1 MLVKAQGILW
11 KDSITLQFVL
21 SGYNAFLKVLCDPL
35 VDKLYL
41 NKNVL
46 IHLFSLP
53 LLLVFHAIYQR
64 MNSHNKGFFFFL
76 KQAQDYLLLSLYIK
90 SSREYSNY
98 VGKGQILASYTTD
111 VMIV

>member
-76 KQAQDYLLLSLYIK
+76 SKHKTIYCFLYTLNHQGNTAIMLAKDRSWLLTQQMS
-90 SSREYSNY
+90 
-98 VGKGQILASYTTD
+98 
-111 VMIV
+111 